1 MPRPIGT
8 TFADLLGKLTDAHV
22 ASALL
27 NEVLKRIPTEAPAF
41 RALDAQHVELADQ
54 TAEDDRAVA
63 ASACFP

>member
-41 RALDAQHVELADQ
+41 RALHPHDRLAR
-54 TAEDDRAVA
+54 RANRRLPA
-63 ASACFP
+63 